1 MMREAFEYYCE
12 WAIERFIFGMN
23 YKLPGVFMATQGCG
37 FCLFHPPYNTCT
49 YLTHSATPIRM
60 T

>member
-23 YKLPGVFMATQGCG
+23 YKLVPSINSVRLAILTLTQ
-37 FCLFHPPYNTCT
+37 
-49 YLTHSATPIRM
+49 
-60 T
+60 